1 MKENPLTLMKSG
13 LIRPFP
19 LETDTTVNAS
29 WHVSTC
35 LPQVFKAVSE
45 RRETRPRQ
53 TSCKQDLGQ
62 DTRYRHVNRSWKFRY
77 KIIRLSCSQDLI
89 TDLE

>member
-1 MKENPLTLMKSG
+1 M
-13 LIRPFP
+13 
-19 LETDTTVNAS
+19 AS
-29 WHVSTC
+29 KRMESNNLALLV
-35 LPQVFKAVSE
+35 LRAVS
-45 RRETRPRQ
+45 RHNDILPFPRQ